1 MTVLA
6 ALIPVLV
13 LIGLGYSLQQ
23 WRIVSDEAWAGMEKL
38 AYYIF
43 FPALLI
49 NTLARQTLTGLP
61 WAEIL
66 TVVIATTTIAATVLI
81 IWRRFYQSMS
91 GPTFTSVFQ
100 GGVRFNSY
108 VALAVCAALHGQ
120 TGLVAAA
127 ITVAFFIVT
136 VNLMSVLAFSIWAN
150 STGWSVTSIFKELAL
165 NPLILGSVIGLTIN
179 LSVLSLEGALGD
191 TIALIGRAALPVG
204 LLAVGAA
211 IKLKD
216 IRQHAKPILMATSV
230 QFLLKPVLVIAL
242 IQALGLEGVVASVL
256 LLTFVTPVAPSSYIL
271 SRQLGGDA
279 PVMASIIGA
288 QTVLAFL
295 VLPAVAMW
303 VGG

>member
-1 MTVLA
+1 
-6 ALIPVLV
+6 
-13 LIGLGYSLQQ
+13 
-23 WRIVSDEAWAGMEKL
+23 
-38 AYYIF
+38 
-43 FPALLI
+43 
-49 NTLARQTLTGLP
+49 
-61 WAEIL
+61 
-66 TVVIATTTIAATVLI
+66 
-81 IWRRFYQSMS
+81 MS

-108 VALAVCAALHGQ
+108 VALAVCAALYGQ

-179 LSVLSLEGALGD
+179 VSGFSLEGAIGD
-191 TIALIGRAALPVG
+191 TVAVIGRAALPVG

-216 IRQHAKPILMATSV
+216 IRQHTQPILMATSV
-230 QFLLKPVLVIAL
+230 QFLLKPALVIML
-242 IQALGLEGVVASVL
+242 TQALGLEGVVASVL

-288 QTVLAFL
+288 QTVLAFM
-295 VLPAVAMW
+295 VLPAVAIW
-303 VGG
+303 VGA